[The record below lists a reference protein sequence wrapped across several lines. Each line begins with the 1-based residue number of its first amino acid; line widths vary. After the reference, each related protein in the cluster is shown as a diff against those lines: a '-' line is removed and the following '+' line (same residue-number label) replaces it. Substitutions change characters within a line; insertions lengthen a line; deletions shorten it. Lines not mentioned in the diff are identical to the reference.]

1 MRLEVWVPGLPIPQG
16 SKKAMMSHS
25 TNKPIVIDNNRI
37 GLAQWRAQ
45 LAAHIIDKWGQPAEE
60 VAAFGVRLEFYLPRR
75 TSDYLPVNSKRDK
88 KELRPGA
95 PTYVTTAPDVVLVR
109 THPLGLMTI
118 TDAVPDTLIEGKPQC
133 HVIAVAKEQG
143 RVAASVGCALSR
155 ARTGMP
161 ATELACA
168 LPGSRLDELVD
179 AIERAAA
186 IDANVA
192 RYAGDD
198 AARFATVAS

>member
-1 MRLEVWVPGLPIPQG
+1 
-16 SKKAMMSHS
+16 
-25 TNKPIVIDNNRI
+25 
-37 GLAQWRAQ
+37 
-45 LAAHIIDKWGQPAEE
+45 
-60 VAAFGVRLEFYLPRR
+60 
-75 TSDYLPVNSKRDK
+75 
-88 KELRPGA
+88 
-95 PTYVTTAPDVVLVR
+95 
-109 THPLGLMTI
+109 
-118 TDAVPDTLIEGKPQC
+118 
-133 HVIAVAKEQG
+133 
-143 RVAASVGCALSR
+143 
-155 ARTGMP
+155 MP

>member
-75 TSDYLPVNSKRDK
+75 ASDYLPVNSKRDR

-95 PTYVTTAPDVVLVR
+95 PTYVTTAPDVDKLVR
-109 THPLGLMTI
+109 ACLDAM
-118 TDAVPDTLIEGKPQC
+118 TDA
-133 HVIAVAKEQG
+133 
-143 RVAASVGCALSR
+143 RVW
-155 ARTGMP
+155 
-161 ATELACA
+161 
-168 LPGSRLDELVD
+168 D
-179 AIERAAA
+179 
-186 IDANVA
+186 
-192 RYAGDD
+192 DD
-198 AARFATVAS
+198 AQVVHLVAIKKYAPGPVNGGTGVMITAGTMD